1 MGPLHQD
8 WKREEVLCVIE
19 ELLQMYFKY
28 MHFALIAKRFYMQE
42 DHSIVYYNAFVS
54 TFISSDIRE

>member
-1 MGPLHQD
+1 
-8 WKREEVLCVIE
+8 
-19 ELLQMYFKY
+19 

-54 TFISSDIRE
+54 TFISSDIFWEQNTNIWQIFIIWLPCVRESYQKLS

>member
-1 MGPLHQD
+1 
-8 WKREEVLCVIE
+8 
-19 ELLQMYFKY
+19 

-54 TFISSDIRE
+54 TFISSDIFENKTQTFDKYSFNGNHVYAKAIKN